1 MNRTLSIFGLMFL
14 LLGVAAA
21 VQSPS
26 SAQKQSPPPKKND
39 VAPPADPVLIDAAGY
54 TALLSR
60 HRGKPVMVNFWA
72 TWCPPCRE
80 EFPMVSEL
88 AQKYSPQG
96 LVVLGV
102 SFDDDGEIVLV
113 RRFLARVKPVFPNYR
128 KKPGPDGPIVRAAD
142 PKWSGALPAT
152 LFYDPQGRVVTRLVG
167 DHKRAD
173 FEAAIENLLK
183 RPSPSPAPP
192 VTR

>member
-1 MNRTLSIFGLMFL
+1 MNRTLSIFGLIFL
-14 LLGVAAA
+14 LLSTAVAA
-21 VQSPS
+21 QSPS
-26 SAQKQSPPPKKND
+26 PAKQSPPSTKKD
-39 VAPPADPVLIDAAGY
+39 AAPPADPVLIDAEGY
-54 TALLSR
+54 TALLAR

-80 EFPMVSEL
+80 EFPMVNEL
-88 AQKYSPQG
+88 AQKYAPQG

-102 SFDDDGEIVLV
+102 SFDDEGEITLV
-113 RRFLARVKPVFPNYR
+113 RRFLARVKPVFQNYR

-142 PKWSGALPAT
+142 PKWTGALPAT
-152 LFYDPQGRVVTRLVG
+152 LFYDPQGRLVERFVG
-167 DHKRAD
+167 ERKRAD

-183 RPSPSPAPP
+183 RPSPFPAAP